1 MERKGAVGSPQG
13 QLENIQ
19 ADIRDGQEIIIS
31 FEQVSLITI
40 IFTNFKLPLFPIA
53 HPSSTDSIYLPPHH
67 PTPKQPE
74 AHDGKKVSLN
84 GNCPLC

>member
-31 FEQVSLITI
+31 FEH
-40 IFTNFKLPLFPIA
+40 FFNN
-53 HPSSTDSIYLPPHH
+53 DM
-67 PTPKQPE
+67 
-74 AHDGKKVSLN
+74 
-84 GNCPLC
+84 